1 MASLLSAK
9 KPVSKPTV
17 AMPDE
22 GDPNVQAAER
32 RKRQGM
38 MARGGRASTILSEG
52 GNGMGSGMPS
62 EYTGQNVGSA

>member
-1 MASLLSAK
+1 MASLFAAK
-9 KPVSKPTV
+9 KPVSKPVV

-52 GNGMGSGMPS
+52 AGTGSNMPQ
-62 EYTGQNVGSA
+62 EYTGQQVGGA